1 MFDDRTSRRVG
12 AVVLVI
18 LVAAAAAV
26 VTLDAGRLRPSIEVT
41 VFFGHIGA
49 LEEGADVQVA
59 GRVVGKV
66 DSVQLLPAALVRDPT
81 HPLHPDGGVAV
92 GLRLQRRH
100 AGWASPNGEVF
111 LNTKGVLGDP
121 YVELGPPAAGA
132 ARARGLEDGDR
143 LRGVD
148 PPRMEQVVLKSF
160 QNMTQFRRLLDDA
173 APAARELA
181 AQMTRL
187 RVTLALVEPSPGAYA
202 RTGEAFGDLVA
213 EWRRL
218 SEGVGGGLAA
228 QGLSGDDATALL
240 SRAGA
245 LVSRLRGELA
255 ATGAALDQLRADVV
269 RIRARVPPDLLA
281 RLERGLA
288 GARLAVAR
296 LESVAA
302 AAQELVARVQGGQG
316 TIGALLGDPEFI
328 DDAKQLGKILKRQPW
343 RVLGHPRPEAIEKDE
358 RAR

>member
-18 LVAAAAAV
+18 LLGAAAAV
-26 VTLDAGRLRPSIEVT
+26 VTLDAGRLRPSIRVT

-59 GRVVGKV
+59 GRVVGAV
-66 DSVQLLPAALVRDPT
+66 DAVQLLPAALVRDPT
-81 HPLHPDGGVAV
+81 HPLHPSGGVAV
-92 GLRLQRRH
+92 GLLVQRRY

-111 LNTKGVLGDP
+111 LTTKGVLGDP

-148 PPRMEQVVLKSF
+148 PPRMEEVVLKSF
-160 QNMTQFRRLLDDA
+160 QNMTQLRALLDDA

-181 AQMTRL
+181 AQMSRL
-187 RVTLALVEPSPGAYA
+187 RVTLALVEPSAGAYA
-202 RTGEAFGDLVA
+202 RTGGAFGDLVA

-218 SEGVGGGLAA
+218 SDGVGAGLAA
-228 QGLSGDDATALL
+228 EGLSGGDATGLL
-240 SRAGA
+240 SRAGD
-245 LVSRLRGELA
+245 LVARMRGELA
-255 ATGAALDQLRADVV
+255 ATLAALEQLGADVA
-269 RIRARVPPDLLA
+269 RIRSRVPPDLLG
-281 RLERGLA
+281 RLERGVA
-288 GARLAVAR
+288 GARVAVAR
-296 LESVAA
+296 LESIAA
-302 AAQELVARVQGGQG
+302 TAQELVARVQSGQG
-316 TIGALLGDPEFI
+316 TVGALLGDPEFI